1 VALHANVHDPE
12 GEVFVCR
19 EETGFSSVEESMTHL
34 QATVPRDKLI
44 DGARAMNQFAELFKA
59 HLQKTAMQEPPA
71 DGEAFIVTK
80 EVVADFVAQMGSHRA
95 AFS

>member
-1 VALHANVHDPE
+1 LHVPDGKVSE
-12 GEVFVCR
+12 CR

-59 HLQKTAMQEPPA
+59 HLHKTAMQEPPA
-71 DGEAFIVTK
+71 EGEAFVVTK
-80 EVVADFVAQMGSHRA
+80 KVVADFVAQMGSSRA